1 MEISNG
7 EDDTFW
13 SPSMTVRPHSP
24 EQNTSHEPRSAPPTP
39 NNNRSGTSP
48 PEAAIEAT
56 PETTPVKVKNINR
69 SIKIILSS
77 MLRSTYY
84 ISYRI
89 YENYQQDKRLWDLA
103 QCVL

>member
-13 SPSMTVRPHSP
+13 SPSMAVPPHSP
-24 EQNTSHEPRSAPPTP
+24 PFQNTSHEPRSAPPTP

-56 PETTPVKVKNINR
+56 PETTPVKVCENNLVIRAFSGRKREIFLTSYAGSTKINNEA
-69 SIKIILSS
+69 S
-77 MLRSTYY
+77 
-84 ISYRI
+84 
-89 YENYQQDKRLWDLA
+89 DFG
-103 QCVL
+103 V

>member
-13 SPSMTVRPHSP
+13 SPSMTVPPHSP
-24 EQNTSHEPRSAPPTP
+24 AQNTSHEPRSAPPTP

-77 MLRSTYY
+77 
-84 ISYRI
+84 
-89 YENYQQDKRLWDLA
+89 K
-103 QCVL
+103 